1 MRDVTSRS
9 LAAVDELGR
18 GTAPKEGAAI
28 VGAVLEV
35 REVFVWCMMWVELCS
50 YCVAVQHTHPKA
62 KGVTGTRADRQNV
75 FLFLCVF

>member
-35 REVFVWCMMWVELCS
+35 SV
-50 YCVAVQHTHPKA
+50 CVVHDV
-62 KGVTGTRADRQNV
+62 G
-75 FLFLCVF
+75 